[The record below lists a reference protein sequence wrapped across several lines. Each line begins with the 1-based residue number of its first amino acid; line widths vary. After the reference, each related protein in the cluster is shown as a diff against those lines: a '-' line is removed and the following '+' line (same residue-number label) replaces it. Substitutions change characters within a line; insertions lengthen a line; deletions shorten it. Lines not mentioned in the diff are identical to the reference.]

1 MHWTCAASHHILEDI
16 GHVRELLG
24 ENQKALSCIVR
35 VLTQIQD
42 HVRLLNENMAQWVAF
57 QSSPAKSPSGG
68 GVGMCMCTTY
78 ERVRVLFYR

>member
-1 MHWTCAASHHILEDI
+1 M
-16 GHVRELLG
+16 RELLG

-57 QSSPAKSPSGG
+57 QCSPAKSPSAG
-68 GVGMCMCTTY
+68 GVCVTLHYFHLFIRCFIYCTY
-78 ERVRVLFYR
+78 AVYSVHL